1 MLNESEDIGRWQRK
15 ETEMRDKVEHIN
27 ARIQQYKG
35 NIRMWGCKL
44 YSEKRINADKWVNI
58 INNCLWSF
66 NKENLKHLDILVTIY
81 AFLKTR
87 THVNSKLYPLKSAGA
102 SRSGPVTTCQSRD
115 PADKSQGRVSP
126 ARTNHNTD
134 PQHERRYLT
143 KVATIYEI
151 MLVLNTAVKCLG
163 WSQKLLKKINC
174 KI

>member
-1 MLNESEDIGRWQRK
+1 MEGGINLFSGDRDDVGLTRILSILFSSWNANEIKFLNWQSFLN
-15 ETEMRDKVEHIN
+15 V
-27 ARIQQYKG
+27 Q
-35 NIRMWGCKL
+35 L
-44 YSEKRINADKWVNI
+44 YF
-58 INNCLWSF
+58 LLQF
-66 NKENLKHLDILVTIY
+66 Y

-87 THVNSKLYPLKSAGA
+87 TCVNSKVYPLKSAGA

-163 WSQKLLKKINC
+163 
-174 KI
+174 